1 MQPASCDYCAVDLE
15 YLRLFIEVARRG
27 SFAAVARDHDLDPS
41 SVSRTIFAIEA
52 ELGVRLFHRTTRR
65 MTLSAAGEIYLA
77 RIEALVEDLDRASD
91 EARAASAGPV
101 GTLRL
106 TAPVT
111 FGQMRIAPL
120 VVEFRTL
127 YPDLKLEILL
137 TDANPDLVADRIDL
151 AIRLTP
157 GVEADVVAVRL
168 CYTPYRVCAAPEY
181 LARGYRLRLPQDLAR
196 HRCLLAAL
204 PGYRSNWRFRNREGT
219 LTDVTVSGDLMV
231 TSTLALREWARAGL
245 GPVLLPGWF
254 VAADV
259 QAGRLVDCFPD
270 HEVTATTFDT
280 AAWLLYPTRAFLPQ
294 KTRVMADFL
303 RAEVFDGAPT
313 PKFG

>member
-1 MQPASCDYCAVDLE
+1 MDLE
-15 YLRLFIEVARRG
+15 HLRLFVEVARRG
-27 SFAAVARDHDLDPS
+27 TFAAVARDHNLDPS

-65 MTLSAAGEIYLA
+65 MTPSEAGEIYLA
-77 RIEALVEDLDRASD
+77 RVEALVEEIDRARD
-91 EARAASAGPV
+91 ETRAASGGPV

-106 TAPVT
+106 KAPVT

-120 VVEFRTL
+120 IGEFHSL

-137 TDANPDLVADRIDL
+137 TDANLDLVSERIDL

-157 GVEADVVAVRL
+157 GVTADLVAVRL
-168 CYTPYRVCAAPEY
+168 CYTPYRVCAAPQY
-181 LARGYRLRLPQDLAR
+181 VGRSHPLRFPQDVAR
-196 HRCLLAAL
+196 HRCLLSTL
-204 PGYRSNWRFRNREGT
+204 PGYRSNWRFRDRKGT
-219 LTDVTVSGDLMV
+219 LSDVTVSGDLLV
-231 TSTLALREWARAGL
+231 TSTLALREWALAGL

-254 VAADV
+254 LARDIE
-259 QAGRLVDCFPD
+259 AGRLIDCFPEHD
-270 HEVTATTFDT
+270 VTATTFDT

-303 RAEVFDGAPT
+303 RAKAFDGAPV
-313 PKFG
+313 PKLATD